1 MRYSKE
7 AYESEQ
13 AKLRDAEEHERE
25 VIEGQRSASQAEK
38 LADFTYAN
46 VAGVLDYLRGDTAR
60 QHQKKIN
67 ELYESARAEA
77 SDLER
82 QHEALQAE
90 VAEAWSS
97 LSRSVERLKRF
108 EGENLGASAN

>member
-25 VIEGQRSASQAEK
+25 VMEGQQSASQAEK
-38 LADFTYAN
+38 LADFTYEN
-46 VAGVLDYLRGDTAR
+46 VAGVLDYLRGGTAR
-60 QHQKKIN
+60 QHRKRIN
-67 ELYESARAEA
+67 ELYESAHAEA

-90 VAEAWSS
+90 VARTWSS
-97 LSRSVERLKRF
+97 LSRSVERLKHF
-108 EGENLGASAN
+108 EAENLGASAH

>member
-7 AYESEQ
+7 AYGSEQ
-13 AKLRDAEEHERE
+13 AKLRDAEEQERE
-25 VIEGQRSASQAEK
+25 LMKGQQSASQAER

-60 QHQKKIN
+60 QHQKKIDD
-67 ELYESARAEA
+67 LYESAHAEA

-90 VAEAWSS
+90 VAQAWSS

-108 EGENLGASAN
+108 ESEKLRASAG

>member
-7 AYESEQ
+7 AYQSEE
-13 AKLRDAEEHERE
+13 AKLHDAEKHERD
-25 VIEGQRSASQAEK
+25 VTDGQQSASQAEK

-46 VAGVLDYLRGDTAR
+46 VAGVLDYLRRDTAR
-60 QHQKKIN
+60 QHREKIN
-67 ELYESARAEA
+67 ELYESAHAEA

-90 VAEAWSS
+90 VARAWSS

-108 EGENLGASAN
+108 EAENLGASAH